1 MNRTGRSVILFESV
15 NSALHAEKIL
25 KANGIAH
32 KIIPVPKHISSDC
45 GVCIRVDGENLEQAG
60 RALEGKVRVLG
71 IRELPGAKGQ

>member
-1 MNRTGRSVILFESV
+1 MNRTGRSFILFESV

-71 IRELPGAKGQ
+71 IHQLPDAKGR